1 MIPENQSQNT
11 SAKRGLAAGSL
22 VVFALWIMLILNSR
36 GTFQTAQGT
45 DPLAM
50 IHVLFPSFWILIISL
65 AIISF
70 ALVLMGVEDVRLHIL
85 LVVETSLALYFTP
98 FLISDFSWSPESM
111 WHGGIAQYMPDIL
124 AGTKVW
130 QSQYANSYPLS
141 YMLTYCTQRVLG
153 IDLFNYTLY
162 MYPIISITI
171 TAITAYLFI
180 KRLCGAKVALV
191 SIMAAM
197 PTLHFIEPHVSP
209 FSMGTI
215 LVFGLLL
222 ALSMVA
228 GKAKLVFFILA
239 LAVTLT
245 HPISPLSLGV
255 FIICIAIIEVLNKI
269 RYLGKMEDI
278 FRNITSRVS
287 LETVSFLVVAWF
299 AWTIS
304 WASVVY
310 KGVWYSIYRVVTLQF
325 MKYFEKAVKF
335 TTKQGFIYGYINNI
349 ELTVYGLLMV
359 FPAISILMNLRRWI
373 SKENER
379 SVNHIEVLF
388 ALSSAAFAVFS
399 YALFLSSGDHH
410 LLGRGL
416 IFFAIMGAVNM
427 ALTLMP
433 SHKRHA
439 NQKLGGLICLAL
451 VLFFYSTFPLVSYSK
466 EAYNTY
472 TPSQKAGFT
481 FIAKYADTVTKN
493 FSASSDQQL
502 MGFIDARK
510 SFVTRTTIDFPPNMT
525 IIQPDYI
532 ALHSYAY
539 FVYAMRYD
547 MSFQNNTYTRIQAI
561 LYDSVAYDRVYS
573 NVKFELYYKNSEF
586 TSTGSVTNP

>member
-1 MIPENQSQNT
+1 MIPENQSQST
-11 SAKRGLAAGSL
+11 TAKRGLAAGSL
-22 VVFALWIMLILNSR
+22 LVFTLWVVIILNSR
-36 GTFQTAQGT
+36 GAFQEAHGT
-45 DPLAM
+45 DPLAL
-50 IHVLFPSFWILIISL
+50 IDILFPSFWILVTSL

-70 ALVLMGVEDVRLHIL
+70 ASIFMGLEDVRLHIL
-85 LVVETSLALYFTP
+85 FIAETSLVLYFTP
-98 FLISDFSWSPESM
+98 FLISGFSWSPDSL
-111 WHGGIAQYMPDIL
+111 WHGGVAQYMPDIL
-124 AGTKVW
+124 AGTKIW
-130 QSQYANSYPLS
+130 QGQYANSYPLS

-153 IDLFNYTLY
+153 IDIFNYTLY

-171 TAITAYLFI
+171 TAIIAYLFI

-191 SIMAAM
+191 SIMGAM

-228 GKAKLVFFILA
+228 GKAKIVFFILA
-239 LAVTLT
+239 LAVILT
-245 HPISPLSLGV
+245 HPISPISLGV

-269 RYLGKMEDI
+269 RFLGRMEAS
-278 FRNITSRVS
+278 FKNITSRVS

-325 MKYFEKAVKF
+325 MIYFEKAVKF

-349 ELTVYGLLMV
+349 ELIVYGLLMV
-359 FPAISILMNLRRWI
+359 FPAIAILRNLRRWL

-388 ALSSAAFAVFS
+388 ALASVAYAVFS

-416 IFFAIMGAVNM
+416 VFFAIMASVNM
-427 ALTLMP
+427 AITLLP
-433 SHKRHA
+433 STKLRT
-439 NQKLGGLICLAL
+439 NQKLGGVICLAL
-451 VLFFYSTFPLVSYSK
+451 VLFFYSTFPLVSYSTD
-466 EAYNTY
+466 AYNTY
-472 TPSQKAGFT
+472 TPTQKAGFT
-481 FIAKYADTVTKN
+481 FISKYADTVTKS
-493 FSASSDQQL
+493 FSSSSDQQL
-502 MGFIDARK
+502 MGFVDPRK
-510 SFVTRTTIDFPPNMT
+510 SFVARSTIDFPPNMT

-532 ALHSYAY
+532 AMHTNAY

-547 MSFQNNTYTRIQAI
+547 MSFQNNTYTRIQTI

-573 NVKFELYYKNSEF
+573 NVRFELYYKNTEE
-586 TSTGSVTNP
+586 TGVGSGINP